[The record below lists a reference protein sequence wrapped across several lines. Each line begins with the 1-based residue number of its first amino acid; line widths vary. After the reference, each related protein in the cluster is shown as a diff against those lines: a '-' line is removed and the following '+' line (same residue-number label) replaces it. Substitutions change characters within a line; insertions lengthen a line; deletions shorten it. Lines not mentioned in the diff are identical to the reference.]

1 MNKVIQQKIESVE
14 VIDQRMNDTV
24 SQTISLIL
32 HESEQFADIPNSDN
46 SRNNTNS
53 SARSLSTI
61 GLVSGGAFL
70 VGSVGWL
77 IYGSLWT
84 KVLFWGGG
92 IGLVSEFFFI
102 KGSKS
107 NVKSRKEKYQKS
119 PSISALKQSAS
130 QKIISVIEKVSNLW
144 ENLANSNKEQLLVLI
159 EQSPLSSNDK
169 FNASSYVSVT
179 KTLDFE
185 LLKIQNL
192 IDSASSITEFNSNI
206 SNIHNVLK
214 SKINTVSRLQ
224 IDSYRQVD
232 EILSRAN

>member
-14 VIDQRMNDTV
+14 TINQRMNDTV

-32 HESEQFADIPNSDN
+32 QESEQSVDSPNSDN
-46 SRNNTNS
+46 SRNNTSNS
-53 SARSLSTI
+53 AWSLSNI
-61 GLVSGGAFL
+61 GLVSGAAFL
-70 VGSVGWL
+70 IGSTGWL
-77 IYGSLWT
+77 VCGSLWT

-92 IGLVSEFFFI
+92 IGLVSEFFLN

-107 NVKSRKEKYQKS
+107 NNQPRNEKYTKS
-119 PSISALKQSAS
+119 SPISALKQSAS
-130 QKIISVIEKVSNLW
+130 PKIISVIEKISNLW
-144 ENLANSNKEQLLVLI
+144 ENLTNSNKEQLLALI
-159 EQSPLSSNDK
+159 EKSSLSSNDK

-192 IDSASSITEFNSNI
+192 IDNASSITEFNSNI

-214 SKINTVSRLQ
+214 SKINSVSRLQ

-232 EILSRAN
+232 EILSKDN

>member
-102 KGSKS
+102 KGSK
-107 NVKSRKEKYQKS
+107 
-119 PSISALKQSAS
+119 
-130 QKIISVIEKVSNLW
+130 
-144 ENLANSNKEQLLVLI
+144 
-159 EQSPLSSNDK
+159 
-169 FNASSYVSVT
+169 
-179 KTLDFE
+179 
-185 LLKIQNL
+185 
-192 IDSASSITEFNSNI
+192 
-206 SNIHNVLK
+206 
-214 SKINTVSRLQ
+214 
-224 IDSYRQVD
+224 
-232 EILSRAN
+232 